1 MKKEKG
7 EDPSFSEFYF
17 RTHRKRDQ
25 SWVGGVAQSAYEKFE
40 QKKQEISS
48 QNTFVSGEDEVN
60 SQPNMPPDM
69 DIWVDTVGKKK
80 MRVFGLGSLS
90 KSLIS
95 SSNQSTSA
103 NTREVDDLRSQV
115 HALNASLQRQA
126 QEKEQMMQQLQRQD
140 QEMKETNQKLSS
152 LMQHLGFTGSSSHP
166 PQANNEK
173 FTNEHEDGN
182 QKLTN
187 EDEDDNNEFEE
198 DDNNYFEDHYNYNE
212 YEDLN

>member
-1 MKKEKG
+1 
-7 EDPSFSEFYF
+7 
-17 RTHRKRDQ
+17 
-25 SWVGGVAQSAYEKFE
+25 
-40 QKKQEISS
+40 
-48 QNTFVSGEDEVN
+48 
-60 SQPNMPPDM
+60 MPPDM

-173 FTNEHEDGN
+173 FTNEDEDGN
-182 QKLTN
+182 Q
-187 EDEDDNNEFEE
+187 
-198 DDNNYFEDHYNYNE
+198 
-212 YEDLN
+212 

>member
-1 MKKEKG
+1 
-7 EDPSFSEFYF
+7 
-17 RTHRKRDQ
+17 
-25 SWVGGVAQSAYEKFE
+25 
-40 QKKQEISS
+40 
-48 QNTFVSGEDEVN
+48 
-60 SQPNMPPDM
+60 MPPDM

-152 LMQHLGFTGSSSHP
+152 LMQHLGFTGSSSHA

-173 FTNEHEDGN
+173 FTNEDEDDN
-182 QKLTN
+182 EKFTN

-212 YEDLN
+212 YEDLS